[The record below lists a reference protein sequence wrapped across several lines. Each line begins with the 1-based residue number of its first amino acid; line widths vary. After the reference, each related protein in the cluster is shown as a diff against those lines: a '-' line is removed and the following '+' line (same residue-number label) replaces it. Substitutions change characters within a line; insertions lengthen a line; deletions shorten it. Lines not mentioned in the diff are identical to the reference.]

1 MRSYR
6 ELVWRDLGGFGAPPQ
21 KMIRYGG
28 TEMDR
33 PESTP
38 PIEGTISSSTTVDA
52 AIDTMPT
59 SYEGLMIPGAH
70 VEGEFAEKTSGG
82 IVFHR
87 GRSLL
92 VDCCFFY
99 EK

>member
-1 MRSYR
+1 MG
-6 ELVWRDLGGFGAPPQ
+6 EAAA
-21 KMIRYGG
+21 
-28 TEMDR
+28 MDR

-70 VEGEFAEKTSGG
+70 VEGEFAEKTRGG

>member
-1 MRSYR
+1 M
-6 ELVWRDLGGFGAPPQ
+6 
-21 KMIRYGG
+21 
-28 TEMDR
+28 
-33 PESTP
+33 
-38 PIEGTISSSTTVDA
+38 ISSSTTVDA

-70 VEGEFAEKTSGG
+70 VEGEFAEKT
-82 IVFHR
+82 R
-87 GRSLL
+87 GRLLL